1 MVTTSLG
8 LLFCSLLLYREKEK
22 RWSVIAVIDIAATS
36 TSTCERIELARA
48 TCMVAT
54 SLGHTMF
61 GSRTTDPA
69 KLPPCKDARDQH
81 INRANYQ
88 AAIWRHSLAARS
100 PVPSRQGNG
109 WTVDGHI
116 LVDWTDSP
124 AAPQAVLECVSC
136 KCKKYTGARCSCK
149 LNRLTCTGG

>member
-1 MVTTSLG
+1 
-8 LLFCSLLLYREKEK
+8 
-22 RWSVIAVIDIAATS
+22 
-36 TSTCERIELARA
+36 
-48 TCMVAT
+48 MVAT

-69 KLPPCKDARDQH
+69 KLPPCKDARDQQ

-88 AAIWRHSLAARS
+88 AAIWRHSLAARP

-109 WTVDGHI
+109 WTVDGDI

-136 KCKKYTGARCSCK
+136 MCKKCTGARCSCK
-149 LNRLTCTGG
+149 PNRLTCTGACRCDVDDCDNRPALFFFTVKQKATEQQTQRCCHHARMHVTNTSSVTTIR